1 MDCILEQKSNCKFC
15 DQKMISTA
23 IKNRHGGYC
32 SKVCR
37 MIDLEDSLIEQK
49 QKIKG
54 LLNWSV

>member
-15 DQKMISTA
+15 DEKITTA
-23 IKNRHGGYC
+23 PYRDKFGGYC

-54 LLNWSV
+54 MLNWSV